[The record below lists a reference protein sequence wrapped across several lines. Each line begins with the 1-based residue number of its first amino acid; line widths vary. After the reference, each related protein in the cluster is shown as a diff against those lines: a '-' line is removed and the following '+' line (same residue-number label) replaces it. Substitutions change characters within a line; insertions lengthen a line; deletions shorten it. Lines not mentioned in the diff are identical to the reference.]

1 MHDGHSLTHPS
12 AITTTFTTTPLP
24 LGQGSWSPSLNL
36 PALLTTI
43 RLLLA
48 HPNAEDGLVPEATE
62 VGPSGSRAK
71 GWAGGWLRV
80 QMMPARTLETCIIH
94 HVPTQPINQPTNRP

>member
-1 MHDGHSLTHPS
+1 MICHSFDSVRPFI
-12 AITTTFTTTPLP
+12 ITTTGPPLSR
-24 LGQGSWSPSLNL
+24 QGSWSPSLNL

-62 VGPSGSRAK
+62 VGASVDPLSN
-71 GWAGGWLRV
+71 GGMDGMDGCSLRV
-80 QMMPARTLETCIIH
+80 VERRKSQATHGP
-94 HVPTQPINQPTNRP
+94 VG